1 MSNEGAGEGAAGLGS
16 CPGTKSFR
24 ALTSPGE
31 GRAGDGRQRGDAVPC
46 RAVTPARCH
55 PALPVGAVPVQ
66 QEPVVKPRFHGAS
79 TATAPPS
86 RSSEVSSLPASSI
99 RPRQSWFL
107 SWGRLDGAP
116 EPAPCRPAVAPA
128 SCLLCPAPLVPAAHP
143 ATRTGSC
150 GATPSHPTAA
160 FVRHPAPRGQGHCC
174 RTARGTGR
182 LPRCWDWALRPF
194 VLDLEPSPSS
204 PSAAPAVPQFPLH
217 QGMGGTLWVPAPGG
231 LPPRLRPPSWCLP
244 SPPLSP
250 RRARGLPSGGA
261 STELGPPPPG
271 SLVVFSSPFFRSN
284 PLKLSFPTRCHPM
297 GTGGTRLRCSVTGC
311 AAAKGFHLGA
321 IVLSPASP
329 KGTGQDPNWDP
340 APRAPRGACTG
351 ARLQTGRPCQELA
364 GSAQTSSPRAD
375 GLPGGKRHGAEDVPR
390 SGAVSPARI
399 AFPLRSDFSC
409 QAGSLRPG
417 ERQRHELFRA

>member
-1 MSNEGAGEGAAGLGS
+1 MAGSGVMPL
-16 CPGTKSFR
+16 R
-24 ALTSPGE
+24 
-31 GRAGDGRQRGDAVPC
+31 AVPC

-107 SWGRLDGAP
+107 SWGRLDVAP

-194 VLDLEPSPSS
+194 LLDLEPSPSS

-231 LPPRLRPPSWCLP
+231 LPPRLRPPSRCLP

-250 RRARGLPSGGA
+250 RRARGSPSGGGIDGA
-261 STELGPPPPG
+261 GTPSSRLPRCFFLSLFQVKPIKVEFSYTVPPDGDRGDPAALLHHRLCHSQGLPPRCHRAQPCIPQRDRARPQLGSCSPSTPG
-271 SLVVFSSPFFRSN
+271 SLHRGQAANGAAVPGAGRLGTDRQPAGRWAARREAARRGGRAKVGGGFSCPDCLSPPQRFLLPGRK
-284 PLKLSFPTRCHPM
+284 PAAGR
-297 GTGGTRLRCSVTGC
+297 
-311 AAAKGFHLGA
+311 AAA
-321 IVLSPASP
+321 P
-329 KGTGQDPNWDP
+329 
-340 APRAPRGACTG
+340 
-351 ARLQTGRPCQELA
+351 
-364 GSAQTSSPRAD
+364 
-375 GLPGGKRHGAEDVPR
+375 
-390 SGAVSPARI
+390 
-399 AFPLRSDFSC
+399 
-409 QAGSLRPG
+409 
-417 ERQRHELFRA
+417 